1 MSRTCED
8 RRRHAARPRPA
19 GIASTAPRTRRG
31 VFVTRES
38 FGASVREAA
47 AILPSGTTTFLRLP
61 TPGPALAGVTLLV
74 VVALVALT
82 QGAADIPPATV
93 VRILLDSLPL
103 VSVDVTVP
111 VTQETIVLDI
121 RLPRVIAAGAVG
133 AALAL
138 SGASYQGVFR
148 NPLAGPFLL
157 GVASGAALG
166 AAIAIISPLSADAYG
181 FGWVPVFAFAGALGT
196 VVLVYLLATGGG
208 GVDSTTLILAGVA
221 LSAVFGAA
229 TAFILLTGGEQA
241 RPIFSFLFG
250 GFNTSNWERIAW
262 AAPYML
268 VGTVLVAMHA
278 RVLNVLQLDEEQAA
292 QLGVSVT
299 RTKLIVLAAAS
310 LTAATAVA
318 MAGVIGF
325 VGLIVPHAVRLAFG
339 GDHRRLLPLAAL
351 FGASFLI
358 LVDLLARTMLS
369 PQEVPVGVLTALL
382 GGPFFL
388 WLLRTRRAAAL

>member
-1 MSRTCED
+1 M
-8 RRRHAARPRPA
+8 A
-19 GIASTAPRTRRG
+19 
-31 VFVTRES
+31 RES
-38 FGASVREAA
+38 LGARVGEAVAPPPAVRAAWLPRSVPRA
-47 AILPSGTTTFLRLP
+47 
-61 TPGPALAGVTLLV
+61 PGPALAAVVLLV

-82 QGAADIPPATV
+82 QGAADIAPQTV
-93 VRILLDSLPL
+93 LRILLDRLPL
-103 VSVDVTVP
+103 ITVDVTVP

-121 RLPRVIAAGAVG
+121 RLPRVLAAGAVG

-166 AAIAIISPLSADAYG
+166 AAIAIISPLSTDAYG
-181 FGWVPVFAFAGALGT
+181 FGWVPVFAFAGALAT

-250 GFNTSNWERIAW
+250 GFNTSNWERIGW
-262 AAPYML
+262 AAPYL
-268 VGTVLVAMHA
+268 VVGTVVVAMHA

-292 QLGVSVT
+292 QLGVPVT

>member
-1 MSRTCED
+1 MARESLGAHVGEAVAPPP
-8 RRRHAARPRPA
+8 AARAAWLPR
-19 GIASTAPRTRRG
+19 IAPR
-31 VFVTRES
+31 
-38 FGASVREAA
+38 A
-47 AILPSGTTTFLRLP
+47 
-61 TPGPALAGVTLLV
+61 PGPALAAAVLLV
-74 VVALVALT
+74 VVAMVALT

-93 VRILLDSLPL
+93 LRILLDRLPL
-103 VSVDVTVP
+103 IQLDVTVP

-166 AAIAIISPLSADAYG
+166 AAIAIISPLSTDAYG

-196 VVLVYLLATGGG
+196 VVLVYLLASGGG
-208 GVDSTTLILAGVA
+208 GLDGTTLILAGVA

-250 GFNTSNWERIAW
+250 GFNTSNWERVAW
-262 AAPYML
+262 AAPYL
-268 VGTVLVAMHA
+268 VVGTVIVAMHA

-292 QLGVSVT
+292 QLGVPVT
-299 RTKLIVLAAAS
+299 RTKLIVLAGAS
-310 LTAATAVA
+310 LAAATAVA

-325 VGLIVPHAVRLAFG
+325 VGLIVPHAVRMAFG

-388 WLLRTRRAAAL
+388 WLLRTRRVAAL

>member
-1 MSRTCED
+1 MARESLGARVGEAVAPPP
-8 RRRHAARPRPA
+8 AARAAWLPRVV
-19 GIASTAPRTRRG
+19 PR
-31 VFVTRES
+31 
-38 FGASVREAA
+38 A
-47 AILPSGTTTFLRLP
+47 
-61 TPGPALAGVTLLV
+61 PGPALAAVVLLV

-93 VRILLDSLPL
+93 LRILLDRLPL
-103 VSVDVTVP
+103 ITVDVTVP

-121 RLPRVIAAGAVG
+121 RLPRVLAAGAVG

-166 AAIAIISPLSADAYG
+166 AAIAIISPLSTDAYG
-181 FGWVPVFAFAGALGT
+181 FGWVPVFAFAGALAT

-262 AAPYML
+262 AAPYL
-268 VGTVLVAMHA
+268 VVGTVVVAMHA

-292 QLGVSVT
+292 QLGVPVT

>member
-1 MSRTCED
+1 M
-8 RRRHAARPRPA
+8 
-19 GIASTAPRTRRG
+19 
-31 VFVTRES
+31 TRES

-47 AILPSGTTTFLRLP
+47 ATLPLGTTAFLRLP
-61 TPGPALAGVTLLV
+61 APGPALAGVALLV
-74 VVALVALT
+74 VVALVALM
-82 QGAADIPPATV
+82 QGAADIPPGTV
-93 VRILLDSLPL
+93 VRILLDHLPL

-166 AAIAIISPLSADAYG
+166 AAIAIISPLSTDAYG

-196 VVLVYLLATGGG
+196 VVIVYLLATGGG

-268 VGTVLVAMHA
+268 VGTVIVAMHA
-278 RVLNVLQLDEEQAA
+278 RLLNVLQLDEEQAA

>member
-1 MSRTCED
+1 MARESLGARMGEAVAPPP
-8 RRRHAARPRPA
+8 AARAAWLPRA
-19 GIASTAPRTRRG
+19 IPR
-31 VFVTRES
+31 
-38 FGASVREAA
+38 A
-47 AILPSGTTTFLRLP
+47 
-61 TPGPALAGVTLLV
+61 PGPALAAAVLLV

-82 QGAADIPPATV
+82 QGAADIPPGTV
-93 VRILLDSLPL
+93 LRILLDRLPM
-103 VSVDVTVP
+103 VTIDVTVP
-111 VTQETIVLDI
+111 ATQETIVLDI

-166 AAIAIISPLSADAYG
+166 AAIAIISPLSTDAYG

-208 GVDSTTLILAGVA
+208 GVDTTTLILAGVA

-250 GFNTSNWERIAW
+250 GFNTSNWERVGW
-262 AAPYML
+262 AMPYL
-268 VGTVLVAMHA
+268 VVGTIIVAMHA
-278 RVLNVLQLDEEQAA
+278 RVLNVLQLDEEQAS
-292 QLGVSVT
+292 QLGVPVT

-318 MAGVIGF
+318 IAGVIGF

-388 WLLRTRRAAAL
+388 WLLRTRRAAPL

>member
-1 MSRTCED
+1 MARESLGARVGEAVAPPP
-8 RRRHAARPRPA
+8 AARAAWLPRVV
-19 GIASTAPRTRRG
+19 PR
-31 VFVTRES
+31 
-38 FGASVREAA
+38 A
-47 AILPSGTTTFLRLP
+47 
-61 TPGPALAGVTLLV
+61 PGPALAGVVLLL

-82 QGAADIPPATV
+82 QGAADIPPQAV
-93 VRILLDSLPL
+93 LRILLDRLPL
-103 VSVDVTVP
+103 ITVDVTVP

-121 RLPRVIAAGAVG
+121 RLPRVLAAGAVG

-166 AAIAIISPLSADAYG
+166 AAIAIISPLSTDAYG
-181 FGWVPVFAFAGALGT
+181 FGWVPVFAFAGALAT

-250 GFNTSNWERIAW
+250 GFNTSSWERIVW
-262 AAPYML
+262 AAPYL
-268 VGTVLVAMHA
+268 VVGTVVVAMHA

-292 QLGVSVT
+292 QLGVPVT

>member
-1 MSRTCED
+1 M
-8 RRRHAARPRPA
+8 ARESVGARVGEA
-19 GIASTAPRTRRG
+19 VATAPTPR
-31 VFVTRES
+31 V
-38 FGASVREAA
+38 AW
-47 AILPSGTTTFLRLP
+47 LPRAVP
-61 TPGPALAGVTLLV
+61 RAPGPALAGAGLLV

-93 VRILLDSLPL
+93 LRILLDRLPM
-103 VSVDVTVP
+103 VTVDVTVP
-111 VTQETIVLDI
+111 ATQETIVLDI

-133 AALAL
+133 AALAM

-148 NPLAGPFLL
+148 NSLAGPFLL

-166 AAIAIISPLSADAYG
+166 AAIAIISPLSTDAYG

-241 RPIFSFLFG
+241 RPIFAFLFG
-250 GFNTSNWERIAW
+250 GFNTSNWERIGW
-262 AAPYML
+262 AMPYL
-268 VGTVLVAMHA
+268 VVGTVIVMMHA
-278 RVLNVLQLDEEQAA
+278 RVLNVLQLDEEQAS
-292 QLGVSVT
+292 QLGVPVT

-318 MAGVIGF
+318 IAGVIGF

-388 WLLRTRRAAAL
+388 WLLRTRRAAPL

>member
-1 MSRTCED
+1 M
-8 RRRHAARPRPA
+8 ARDTLGPR
-19 GIASTAPRTRRG
+19 
-31 VFVTRES
+31 
-38 FGASVREAA
+38 VREAA
-47 AILPSGTTTFLRLP
+47 AEPPRAAWLPRAVPRPPAAAVAAALLAAA
-61 TPGPALAGVTLLV
+61 ALA
-74 VVALVALT
+74 ALT
-82 QGAADIPPATV
+82 RGAADIPPATV
-93 VRILLDSLPL
+93 LRVLLDAVPL
-103 VSVDVTVP
+103 VSLDVAVP
-111 VTQETIVLDI
+111 ATQETIVLDI

-166 AAIAIISPLSADAYG
+166 AAIAIISPLSTDAYG
-181 FGWVPVFAFAGALGT
+181 FGWVPVFAFAGAL
-196 VVLVYLLATGGG
+196 VSVAIVYLLASGGG
-208 GVDSTTLILAGVA
+208 GVDNATLILAGVA
-221 LSAVFGAA
+221 LSAVLGAA
-229 TAFILLTGGEQA
+229 TAFIMLTGGEQA

-250 GFNTSNWERIAW
+250 GFNTSSWERVAW
-262 AAPYML
+262 AAPYMA
-268 VGTVLVAMHA
+268 VGAVVVALHA

-292 QLGVSVT
+292 HLGVPVR

-339 GDHRRLLPLAAL
+339 GDYRRLLPLAAA

-358 LVDLLARTMLS
+358 VVDLLARTMLS

>member
-1 MSRTCED
+1 MTHETLT
-8 RRRHAARPRPA
+8 P
-19 GIASTAPRTRRG
+19 
-31 VFVTRES
+31 
-38 FGASVREAA
+38 SVREVAA
-47 AILPSGTTTFLRLP
+47 VASPAPGAGWLPRGVPRA
-61 TPGPALAGVTLLV
+61 PGPA
-74 VVALVALT
+74 VVAIALLAVVAMLALT

-93 VRILLDSLPL
+93 LRILLDRLPL
-103 VSVDVTVP
+103 VELDVTAP
-111 VTQETIVLDI
+111 ATQQTIVLDI

-166 AAIAIISPLSADAYG
+166 AAIAIISPLSTDAYG
-181 FGWVPVFAFAGALGT
+181 FGWIPMFAFAGALGT
-196 VVLVYLLATGGG
+196 VVLVYLLASGGG
-208 GVDSTTLILAGVA
+208 GVDSSTLILAGVA

-250 GFNTSNWERIAW
+250 GFNTSSWERIAW
-262 AAPYML
+262 AMPYL
-268 VGTVLVAMHA
+268 AVGAAIVAVHA

-292 QLGVSVT
+292 QLGVPVT

-310 LTAATAVA
+310 LIAATAVA

-358 LVDLLARTMLS
+358 IVDVIARTMLA

-388 WLLRTRRAAAL
+388 WLLRTRRAVAL

>member
-1 MSRTCED
+1 MARDSIGARV
-8 RRRHAARPRPA
+8 RAVAAPPS
-19 GIASTAPRTRRG
+19 GIAALPRIP
-31 VFVTRES
+31 
-38 FGASVREAA
+38 A
-47 AILPSGTTTFLRLP
+47 
-61 TPGPALAGVTLLV
+61 PGPALVGVALLAAA
-74 VVALVALT
+74 ALVALT
-82 QGAADIPPATV
+82 RGAADIAPQTV
-93 VRILLDSLPL
+93 LRVLLDALPL
-103 VSVDVTVP
+103 VDLDVAVP
-111 VTQETIVLDI
+111 ATREAIVLDI

-133 AALAL
+133 AALAM

-166 AAIAIISPLSADAYG
+166 AAIAIISPLSTDAYG
-181 FGWVPVFAFAGALGT
+181 FGWVPVFAFAGAL
-196 VVLVYLLATGGG
+196 VSVALVYLLASGGG
-208 GVDSTTLILAGVA
+208 GVDNATLILAGVA
-221 LSAVFGAA
+221 LSAVLGAA
-229 TAFILLTGGEQA
+229 TAFIMLTGGEQA

-250 GFNTSNWERIAW
+250 GFNTSSWERVAW
-262 AAPYML
+262 AAPYMA
-268 VGTVLVAMHA
+268 VGAAIVAMHA
-278 RVLNVLQLDEEQAA
+278 RVLNVLQLDEDQAA
-292 QLGVSVT
+292 HLGVPVR

-339 GDHRRLLPLAAL
+339 GDHRRLLPLSAL

-358 LVDLLARTMLS
+358 AVDLLARTMLA

-382 GGPFFL
+382 GGLFFL

>member
-1 MSRTCED
+1 MARESLGARVGEAVAPPP
-8 RRRHAARPRPA
+8 AARAAWFPRVV
-19 GIASTAPRTRRG
+19 PR
-31 VFVTRES
+31 
-38 FGASVREAA
+38 A
-47 AILPSGTTTFLRLP
+47 
-61 TPGPALAGVTLLV
+61 PGPALAAVVLLV

-93 VRILLDSLPL
+93 LRILLDRLPL
-103 VSVDVTVP
+103 ITVDVTVP

-121 RLPRVIAAGAVG
+121 RLPRVLAAGAVG

-166 AAIAIISPLSADAYG
+166 AAIAIISPLSTDAYG
-181 FGWVPVFAFAGALGT
+181 FGWVPVFAFAGALAT

-250 GFNTSNWERIAW
+250 GFNTSNWERIGW
-262 AAPYML
+262 AAPYL
-268 VGTVLVAMHA
+268 VVGTVVVAMHA

-292 QLGVSVT
+292 QLGVPVT

>member
-1 MSRTCED
+1 M
-8 RRRHAARPRPA
+8 
-19 GIASTAPRTRRG
+19 
-31 VFVTRES
+31 
-38 FGASVREAA
+38 
-47 AILPSGTTTFLRLP
+47 L
-61 TPGPALAGVTLLV
+61 
-74 VVALVALT
+74 
-82 QGAADIPPATV
+82 
-93 VRILLDSLPL
+93 RILLDRLPM
-103 VSVDVTVP
+103 VSIDVTVP
-111 VTQETIVLDI
+111 ATQETIVLDI

-166 AAIAIISPLSADAYG
+166 AAIAIISPLSTDAYG

-268 VGTVLVAMHA
+268 VGTVIVAMHA

-318 MAGVIGF
+318 MAGW
-325 VGLIVPHAVRLAFG
+325 
-339 GDHRRLLPLAAL
+339 
-351 FGASFLI
+351 S
-358 LVDLLARTMLS
+358 S
-369 PQEVPVGVLTALL
+369 GVAQ
-382 GGPFFL
+382 P
-388 WLLRTRRAAAL
+388 R